1 MNLSEREASILALIR
16 KRNNITTQEMAD
28 ILGISKRATIPY
40 LKSLQE
46 KNIIRREGSKKTGWW
61 RIL

>member
-1 MNLSEREASILALIR
+1 
-16 KRNNITTQEMAD
+16 MAD